1 MSNPRTLTSAQSHED
16 IFIQHYDQ
24 LIVWALQLTE
34 GDKSQAKDLVQDAF
48 VQFTFRR
55 RDLSSIENIEGY
67 FRGILRHLHLSQIRR
82 ATRASK
88 VLNSA
93 IDFEAAEVVLRTVDT
108 RGETQVQDEL
118 RSICHYACVR
128 KETSI
133 TGSVLIL
140 RFFHG
145 YYPTEAARI
154 MRTSR
159 QVVDNSLRVARREAR
174 AYLDNPNALAFI
186 ARDEPVDPRPISFKA
201 TTPDFFNE
209 LRFTIYRS
217 RKGACLSARQLQDVY
232 QSAETA
238 GLKTQLLAHIVS
250 CQRCLDEVNK
260 LLGLPPLSDRHPPD
274 MAGPDTRKKG
284 GSHPDLLRGAKM
296 NALDASK
303 SIDDCERRGRVI
315 YEHRPEALEFSV
327 NGFLVGSCIV
337 DSERNEQTFIVNIE
351 EKISFIEVF
360 GDHGI
365 RLALF
370 EVEPPP
376 DGPATHTKKV
386 GLSDGRSLELSL
398 SFNSPWPSLHTLYRD
413 PLLGDAPTIQT
424 ADVGESVTSKKQ
436 TAAVSPIA
444 RLWRELSKPSHLLR
458 PGMVTVLMALI
469 LSAVMLFVSLRPSP
483 GPSVSA
489 VALLNQAAT
498 AEEAVEART
507 DQVVHRTITLEEK
520 KVSGE
525 LIARHKIE
533 VWQSAERGMSARR
546 LFDARG
552 ALVAGDWRRSDGLQT
567 LYQHG
572 SRPQLKLRNSQPE
585 IRNFDDVWRALPSV
599 KEFASLIKRP
609 ELAQVQQQLNQ
620 YAITYT
626 IAAADTGPG
635 LLRATLVLDRSD
647 LHAIE
652 QTLVIRQGDETRL
665 YRFTETSFERHATA
679 TVPPS
684 VFEPETELL
693 RRSETRGSGDK
704 RVSASPRLPV
714 TTFLVVAA
722 SAELEMEVL
731 QLLKQVGADL
741 GEQVDVTRTQTGGLQ
756 INGIVET
763 PERKNE
769 ILRAL
774 RPVISNA
781 AVRVEIDTVAE
792 LLAKQRRN
800 TSPQNAGTVEPYES
814 TVDRIPVDDDLRR
827 YFAGR
832 GVAADQ
838 LDEQMR
844 QYASQSLL
852 QSRQALMYAGALK
865 RLSARFSLQELQT
878 LDKEARA
885 KWLSMIRERAFSL
898 QQETAALRQRLGP
911 IFFPSFSSSDVSDG
925 NDLTSV
931 EDLIAGIGRLFDQCT
946 ANDRVMRAAFTT
958 SPQNS
963 RATAIRSAQFGLMLR
978 NTELL
983 ALRVQDGTQNLNSYT
998 AGKDP

>member
-1 MSNPRTLTSAQSHED
+1 
-16 IFIQHYDQ
+16 
-24 LIVWALQLTE
+24 
-34 GDKSQAKDLVQDAF
+34 
-48 VQFTFRR
+48 
-55 RDLSSIENIEGY
+55 
-67 FRGILRHLHLSQIRR
+67 
-82 ATRASK
+82 
-88 VLNSA
+88 
-93 IDFEAAEVVLRTVDT
+93 
-108 RGETQVQDEL
+108 
-118 RSICHYACVR
+118 
-128 KETSI
+128 
-133 TGSVLIL
+133 
-140 RFFHG
+140 
-145 YYPTEAARI
+145 
-154 MRTSR
+154 
-159 QVVDNSLRVARREAR
+159 
-174 AYLDNPNALAFI
+174 
-186 ARDEPVDPRPISFKA
+186 
-201 TTPDFFNE
+201 
-209 LRFTIYRS
+209 
-217 RKGACLSARQLQDVY
+217 
-232 QSAETA
+232 
-238 GLKTQLLAHIVS
+238 
-250 CQRCLDEVNK
+250 
-260 LLGLPPLSDRHPPD
+260 
-274 MAGPDTRKKG
+274 
-284 GSHPDLLRGAKM
+284 
-296 NALDASK
+296 
-303 SIDDCERRGRVI
+303 
-315 YEHRPEALEFSV
+315 
-327 NGFLVGSCIV
+327 
-337 DSERNEQTFIVNIE
+337 
-351 EKISFIEVF
+351 
-360 GDHGI
+360 
-365 RLALF
+365 
-370 EVEPPP
+370 
-376 DGPATHTKKV
+376 
-386 GLSDGRSLELSL
+386 
-398 SFNSPWPSLHTLYRD
+398 
-413 PLLGDAPTIQT
+413 
-424 ADVGESVTSKKQ
+424 
-436 TAAVSPIA
+436 
-444 RLWRELSKPSHLLR
+444 
-458 PGMVTVLMALI
+458 
-469 LSAVMLFVSLRPSP
+469 
-483 GPSVSA
+483 
-489 VALLNQAAT
+489 
-498 AEEAVEART
+498 
-507 DQVVHRTITLEEK
+507 
-520 KVSGE
+520 
-525 LIARHKIE
+525 
-533 VWQSAERGMSARR
+533 
-546 LFDARG
+546 
-552 ALVAGDWRRSDGLQT
+552 
-567 LYQHG
+567 
-572 SRPQLKLRNSQPE
+572 
-585 IRNFDDVWRALPSV
+585 
-599 KEFASLIKRP
+599 
-609 ELAQVQQQLNQ
+609 
-620 YAITYT
+620 
-626 IAAADTGPG
+626 
-635 LLRATLVLDRSD
+635 VLDRSD

-693 RRSETRGSGDK
+693 RRSETRGSDDT
-704 RVSASPRLPV
+704 RVSALPRLPV
-714 TTFLVVAA
+714 TTFPVVAA

-963 RATAIRSAQFGLMLR
+963 RATAIRTAQFGLMLR

-983 ALRVQDGTQNLNSYT
+983 ALRVQDGTQNLKSYT
-998 AGKDP
+998 AGKDR